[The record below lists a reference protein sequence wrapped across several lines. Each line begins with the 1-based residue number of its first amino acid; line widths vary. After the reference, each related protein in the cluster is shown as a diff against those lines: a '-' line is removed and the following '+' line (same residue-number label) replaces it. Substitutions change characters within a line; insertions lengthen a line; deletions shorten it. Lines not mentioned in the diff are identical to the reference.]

1 MADVRDTQRLP
12 LILLPGL
19 LCDAALW
26 AHQGEYLR
34 AIAAGGK
41 GAGGADIRIA
51 DLTGAAD
58 GAADMAAL
66 ADGVLA
72 TAPKRFALAGLSMGG
87 YVAFEILRRAPER
100 VARLCLLD
108 TTARADTAEQ
118 TERRHALIR
127 LAEGGAFDRIPP
139 LLLPGLIHPDRM
151 GEDAVAGEVV
161 RMAHRV
167 GAASFIR
174 QQRAIIGRPDSRP
187 DLPRIA
193 VPTLV
198 IVGAEDTLTPVD
210 RAAEMAAAIP
220 GAVLHVIPRCG
231 HLSPLEQPAAVNA
244 LLAEFLA

>member
-34 AIAAGGK
+34 GIAAGGTGQ
-41 GAGGADIRIA
+41 GAADVRIA

-58 GAADMAAL
+58 GADDMGAL
-66 ADGVLA
+66 ADAVLA
-72 TAPKRFALAGLSMGG
+72 VAPDRFTLAGLSMGG
-87 YVAFEILRRAPER
+87 YVAFEILRRAPGR

-108 TTARADTAEQ
+108 TTARPDTGEQ
-118 TERRHALIR
+118 TERRQAMIR

-139 LLLPGLIHPDRM
+139 LLLPGLIHPDRV

-167 GAASFIR
+167 GAAAFVR
-174 QQRAIIGRPDSRP
+174 QQRAIMGRADSRS
-187 DLPRIA
+187 DLSRIT

-198 IVGAEDTLTPVD
+198 IVGADDTLTPVD
-210 RAAEMAAAIP
+210 RAAEMADAIL
-220 GAVLHVIPRCG
+220 GASLHVIPRCG

-244 LLAEFLA
+244 LLREFLA